1 MTDNENKM
9 EPFEMITGGST
20 SSSSLNQ
27 TIIAKNQ
34 ENVLCNKQEMLDEL
48 QPCNHE

>member
-1 MTDNENKM
+1 MRDNENKM

-20 SSSSLNQ
+20 GGSLNQ